1 MGFILYEL
9 FTFEFCFD
17 YWNIAGLI
25 NNLIKGN
32 NGKIDTNIYN
42 IEWQNIIDSLL
53 KVDYHER
60 PDINDVIKRIKKIK
74 ESNLIKKANR
84 EDLDNISLN
93 ILKRKEINE
102 EDKLIKFNKKN

>member
-9 FTFEFCFD
+9 FTLEFCFD

-32 NGKIDTNIYN
+32 ND

-102 EDKLIKFNKKN
+102 EDKLIKFNKKI